1 MRIGPG
7 SPDYLGLYVIT
18 DRLLSRGRSHAD
30 VIRKAIDGGATCI
43 QLREKD
49 ASSRELYLLAC
60 ELRAI
65 TREKD
70 AVLIINDRLDIA
82 LAVGAD
88 GVHLGQDDL
97 PVAAARRIVPS
108 EMILG
113 VSVDNPRQAREAQA
127 MGASYLGAG
136 AVFATATKADAGEPV
151 GLQALAEICR
161 GVDIPVVG
169 IGGINLHNAGQV
181 IQAGAAGAAVISA
194 IVAADDITLAAS
206 EIARVIKE
214 AQSPPSAEKD

>member
-1 MRIGPG
+1 MRKIPRT
-7 SPDYLGLYVIT
+7 PDYLRLYVIT
-18 DRLLSRGRSHAD
+18 DCLLSRGRSHAE
-30 VIRKAIDGGATCI
+30 VVEKAIDGGAPCI

-49 ASSRELYLLAC
+49 ASSRELYSHAR

-70 AVLIINDRLDIA
+70 AVFIINDRLDIA

-97 PVAAARRIVPS
+97 PAEAARRIMPS

-113 VSVDNPRQAREAQA
+113 VSVENPRQAREAQA

-136 AVFATATKADAGEPV
+136 AVFATSTKADAGEPI
-151 GLQALAEICR
+151 GLQAFAEICR

-169 IGGINLHNAGQV
+169 IGGINLQNAGQV
-181 IQAGAAGAAVISA
+181 IQAGAAGVAVISA
-194 IVAADDITLAAS
+194 IVAADDITLAAGK
-206 EIARVIKE
+206 IARVIVE
-214 AQSPPSAEKD
+214 AQRTSIR

>member
-1 MRIGPG
+1 MKAIPRSPG
-7 SPDYLGLYVIT
+7 YLKFYVIT
-18 DRLLSRGRSHAD
+18 DRLLSRGCSHAD
-30 VIRKAIDGGATCI
+30 VVRKAIDGGATCI

-49 ASSRELYLLAC
+49 ASSRELYLLAS

-70 AVLIINDRLDIA
+70 TVLIINDRLDIA

-97 PVAAARRIVPS
+97 PVDAARGIMPP

-151 GLQALAEICR
+151 GLQAISKICR
-161 GVDIPVVG
+161 IVDIPVVG

-181 IQAGAAGAAVISA
+181 IQAGAAGVAVISA
-194 IVAADDITLAAS
+194 VVAADDITLAAAR
-206 EIARVIKE
+206 IAREIKE
-214 AQSPPSAEKD
+214 AQSSLG

>member
-70 AVLIINDRLDIA
+70 TVLIINDRLDIA

-108 EMILG
+108 GMILG

-136 AVFATATKADAGEPV
+136 AVFATSTKADAGEPV

-181 IQAGAAGAAVISA
+181 IQAGAAGVAVISA
-194 IVAADDITLAAS
+194 IVAADDITLAAN

-214 AQSPPSAEKD
+214 AQSPT